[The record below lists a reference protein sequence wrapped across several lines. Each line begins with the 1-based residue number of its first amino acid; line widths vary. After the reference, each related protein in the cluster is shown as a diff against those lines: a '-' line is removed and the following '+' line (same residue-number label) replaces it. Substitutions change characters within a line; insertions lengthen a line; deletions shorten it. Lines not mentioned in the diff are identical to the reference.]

1 MRWPWTRR
9 RGSSMIKQLF
19 KRADFWLV
27 SFMGFVSISAAYYWL
42 LLKSLSIRAFWA
54 NTSMEPGYQ
63 RAILIL
69 VPITLILFSLNIGVS
84 FFSFRAKQAA
94 LPGKSLLGAGI
105 GAFGLACPI
114 CGSFLFGLLGI
125 SAGLS
130 VLPFAGLE
138 LWFFA
143 VILMAYALYQA
154 LRRLTHACL
163 DSDSC
168 WRMPA
173 VSKKMNSVLLAGIF
187 IIGIP
192 LSQNIYVK
200 DIGPIMRG
208 QKMYGQC
215 SIYR

>member
-1 MRWPWTRR
+1 
-9 RGSSMIKQLF
+9 MIGQLF
-19 KRADFWLV
+19 RRADFWLV
-27 SFMGFVSISAAYYWL
+27 SFLGLVAISAAYYWL

-63 RAILIL
+63 TAILIL

-84 FFSFRAKQAA
+84 FFSFRAKQAV

-138 LWFFA
+138 LWFLA

-163 DSDSC
+163 DNNSC
-168 WRMPA
+168 WTMPPI
-173 VSKKMNSVLLAGIF
+173 SKKMNGILLAGIF
-187 IIGIP
+187 VIGIP
-192 LSQNIYVK
+192 LSQNLYAKEIR
-200 DIGPIMRG
+200 PIMRG
-208 QKMYGQC
+208 EKMYGQC
-215 SIYR
+215 SINR